1 MNATMLN
8 WYLVYLKPR
17 NEDKISER
25 LSDCGFEV
33 FNPKLKERR
42 FVRRKLSDVIAAL
55 FPGYIFVRFDYPSDY
70 RLISYTRGV
79 KKVVGTENYP
89 TPVPQAI
96 IDSIRARLVEGVA
109 VVEAHRFA
117 PGEAVVI
124 QGGPF
129 KGLDAI
135 FEKEMKGMERVCV
148 LLREIN
154 ARVVVDGAALVR
166 P

>member
-1 MNATMLN
+1 MLN

-42 FVRRKLSDVIAAL
+42 FIRRKLSDVVSAL
-55 FPGYIFVRFDYPSDY
+55 FPGYIFVKFDFPSDY

-79 KKVVGTENYP
+79 KKVVGTENSP
-89 TPVPQAI
+89 IPVPQAI
-96 IDSIRARLVEGVA
+96 IDSIRARLVDGLA
-109 VVEAHRFA
+109 VVKAHKFA
-117 PGEAVVI
+117 HGEAVVI

-154 ARVVVDGAALVR
+154 ARVVVNGSALVR